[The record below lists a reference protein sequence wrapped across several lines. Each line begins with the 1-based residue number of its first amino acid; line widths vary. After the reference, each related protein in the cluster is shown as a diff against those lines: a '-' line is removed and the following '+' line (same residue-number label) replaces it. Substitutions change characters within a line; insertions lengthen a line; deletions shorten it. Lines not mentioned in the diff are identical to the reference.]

1 MSRTSAGRSPLLAA
15 VLTAALVLFGTVVT
29 TGPAAAEP
37 RAADCAQTGAIFN
50 HPHSDPRRIHEHLEC
65 LIDGTPEG
73 AEIRMASYR
82 FADGEVVAALDRA
95 IERGVK
101 LKIIVDHRFVADDE
115 HPDFALFWGL
125 QKKIGSDKTKDSWA
139 APCPGEGDDGA
150 CIGSF
155 KMHNKQFTFSETH
168 GVPDVT
174 FITSSNLEDKEIPVA
189 DNDGIFMWNSGYTAA
204 NDAPLYDWF
213 ANRYFTDLAAEHPA
227 NDDYF
232 EERKLPAEDG
242 LGNYKVYHSPRKS
255 GNTVLDILDKINC
268 HGSTTGG
275 TDPGNRTIVRVAVWA
290 ISGNELSDPG
300 VKIAK
305 RLWDLDNEGCYV
317 DIVADRID
325 ADTDGPLR
333 TLLRKPERTEIGKQ
347 QNYHG
352 PEVREFN
359 NKQDFGT
366 HQKNLLIEGTYD
378 GQKNQKIVFT
388 GSVNFTYRSVRV
400 NDETWLQ
407 INDGGV
413 YDRFAENFADVRQ
426 AAHSCW
432 QSSRDTSCTGERD
445 HPKPT
450 KPYTCHETADE
461 YGDSGNLYLYRGET
475 CAGDNDAKD
484 ADNDQDYGDDKGDI
498 KDFDN
503 RTVSIVNTTKRH
515 VKFYNYPRYNEG
527 HPEGDSFCVRPG
539 QWVNR
544 LAPYGDDDSSWSGSI
559 SSHELVDAGDCDRWF
574 GGYHEPNR

>member
-1 MSRTSAGRSPLLAA
+1 MSRNPAGHSRLFVAVLAA
-15 VLTAALVLFGTVVT
+15 ALLVVGAVVAI
-29 TGPAAAEP
+29 GPAAADP
-37 RAADCAQTGAIFN
+37 RAADCAATGAIFN
-50 HPHSDPRRIHEHLEC
+50 NPHTDPRRIHEHLEC

-73 AEIRMASYR
+73 AEIKLASYR
-82 FADGEVVAALDRA
+82 FADGEVVSALHRA
-95 IERGVK
+95 VGRGVK
-101 LKIIVDHRFVADDE
+101 VKIIVDHRFVSDDK

-139 APCPGEGDDGA
+139 APCPGEGDEGA
-150 CIGSF
+150 CIGSY

-174 FITSSNLEDKEIPVA
+174 FITSSNLEDHKIPAA

-213 ANRYFTDLAAEHPA
+213 ANKYFRDLAADHPT
-227 NDDYF
+227 NDDYYAD
-232 EERKLPAEDG
+232 RRLPAEI
-242 LGNYKVYHSPRKS
+242 GNYQVYHAPRKS

-268 HGSTTGG
+268 HDNTTGG
-275 TDPGNRTIVRVAVWA
+275 TNPGNRTIVRVAVWA

-305 RLWDLDNEGCYV
+305 RLWELDNEGCYV

-325 ADTDGPLR
+325 AAANGPLR
-333 TLLRKPERTEIGKQ
+333 TLLAKPERTEIGKQ

-352 PEVREFN
+352 PEVREFYSDN
-359 NKQDFGT
+359 NRGT
-366 HQKNLLIEGTYD
+366 HQKNLLIEGNYE
-378 GQKNQKIVFT
+378 GRPNQKIVFT

-407 INDGGV
+407 INDAGV
-413 YDRFAENFADVRQ
+413 HDRFADNFAEVRK
-426 AAHSCW
+426 AAHTCW
-432 QSSRDTSCTGERD
+432 QTSKSDGCTGDRD
-445 HPKPT
+445 RPT
-450 KPYTCHETADE
+450 PAEPFTCHETADE
-461 YGDSGNLYLYRGET
+461 YGGAGNLYLYGRPVCKG
-475 CAGDNDAKD
+475 ANDGKD
-484 ADNDQDYGDDKGDI
+484 PDNDQDYGDDKGDI

-503 RTVSIVNTTKRH
+503 KTVSIVNTTKRH

-527 HPEGDSFCVRPG
+527 HPKGDSFCVRPG

-544 LAPYGDDDSSWSGSI
+544 LSPYGDNESTWSGSI